1 MNEWEENAKVLD
13 KIKIGKYEE
22 YLAYIEKEL
31 LNLISTYNY
40 KSFFALINYLIYE
53 HNLNIYY
60 KESKE
65 GEYNKE
71 MHISLKMILSLPV
84 FYFDNVK
91 DPGKRKIKDYKQE
104 LKKLV
109 EILNKLEII
118 YYYYPVRNSGKD
130 LFDDKEMLYLNYF
143 RSFFFDYPDLNIHDY
158 YNFFSQN
165 STLFNKEL
173 GDSQFKSNLKGI
185 YLLQNFDQVRLQKCD
200 FIRKI
205 VLWLK
210 KIEHPESGMLL
221 LFPLII
227 VKMLFRISCIS
238 YKGFKKI
245 YVNDL
250 SVKRDSI
257 NSSILECIAKEKVK
271 LAFVMKSYMFFPR
284 NYYVL
289 DFLYQKVW
297 RSNSI
302 GVDLSTGMTYKSAMH
317 ETLIGEILDN
327 AFGKENVYKGKYL
340 KRDEKDFVEKDFIVL
355 CGEYIISLEAKA
367 KLLPVPDFDYN
378 DGLKILQKKYH
389 AIINHAIKQSLE
401 VKQAIKVNNAHF
413 YESNKK
419 PYNEVLDLSSYDSE
433 KTLSIAVS
441 FESFMNVGTNP
452 EFLWDNESSKFWIVD
467 VYSLKEIL
475 ERTVCHGE
483 TNMFIKYV
491 ENRVKGYGVVNV
503 QHGEEIRAF
512 NLFCN
517 MPVIFEKDARNMGIS
532 VHI

>member
-1 MNEWEENAKVLD
+1 MNEWEENEKVLN

-31 LNLISTYNY
+31 LNLISTYDY
-40 KSFFALINYLIYE
+40 RSFFALINYLIYA

-60 KESKE
+60 KESRE

-84 FYFDNVK
+84 FYFDNVI
-91 DPGKRKIKDYKQE
+91 DPGKIKIKDYKQE

-109 EILNKLEII
+109 EILNKLEIT

-130 LFDDKEMLYLNYF
+130 LFDDKEMFYLNYF
-143 RSFFFDYPDLNIHDY
+143 RSFFFDYPDLKIYDY
-158 YNFFSQN
+158 YNFFSKN

-173 GDSQFKSNLKGI
+173 GDSQFESNLKGI
-185 YLLQNFDQVRLQKCD
+185 YLLQNFEQVRLQKYD

-205 VLWLK
+205 VLWIQK
-210 KIEHPESGMLL
+210 FEHPESGMLL
-221 LFPLII
+221 LFPLIV
-227 VKMLFRISCIS
+227 VKLLFRISCIS
-238 YKGFKKI
+238 YKGFKKR

-257 NSSILECIAKEKVK
+257 NSSILECITKEKVK
-271 LAFVMKSYMFFPR
+271 FAFVIKNYMFFPR
-284 NYYVL
+284 NYFVL
-289 DFLYQKVW
+289 DCLYQKVW

-327 AFGKENVYKGKYL
+327 AFGKENVYRGKYL
-340 KRDEKDFVEKDFIVL
+340 KRDDKDFVEKDFIVL

-378 DGLKILQKKYH
+378 DGLKILQKKYD

-401 VKQAIKVNNAHF
+401 VKQAIKVNDAHF

-452 EFLWDNESSKFWIVD
+452 EFLWDNESAKFWIVD

-475 ERTVCHGE
+475 ERTVCNGE
-483 TNMFIKYV
+483 TDKFLKYV

-532 VHI
+532 IHI